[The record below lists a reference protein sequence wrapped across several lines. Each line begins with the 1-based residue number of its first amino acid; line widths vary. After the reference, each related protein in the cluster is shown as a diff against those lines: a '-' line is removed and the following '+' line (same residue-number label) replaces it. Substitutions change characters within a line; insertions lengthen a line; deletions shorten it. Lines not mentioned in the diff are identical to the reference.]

1 MLLNWGESNHENHP
15 VTGHWPCYY
24 INLEG
29 CQMAAGHVKWSGP
42 SKSFHSAIQPNE
54 GRLSSQ

>member
-1 MLLNWGESNHENHP
+1 
-15 VTGHWPCYY
+15 
-24 INLEG
+24 LEG